1 MVKILYKKDM
11 KKVFFSASIYAI
23 PELIENYLEI
33 VKNINSSGSLV
44 ISDWTKS
51 WQTIAKNHKKTGKRK
66 IKESDILKIIDRGKL
81 YEEHTKAIQQCDV
94 VIAEVTKPTITVG
107 YQLFY
112 AISHKKPVLA
122 LYNSKAKDIDLSVI
136 KSIIYSESPLILLK
150 KYDPRS
156 LPFIINNFLNKK
168 KEVMIKFNFIIN
180 KEIESYLRW
189 LNKKRPDKSRSD
201 LLREKL
207 TDEIIVNDTE
217 FQSSIKISRR

>member
-1 MVKILYKKDM
+1 M

-23 PELIENYLEI
+23 PELLENYLMI
-33 VKNINSSGSLV
+33 VKNIDASGSLV

-51 WQTIAKNHKKTGKRK
+51 WLTIAKKYRK
-66 IKESDILKIIDRGKL
+66 IGKQRIKERDILKVIDREKL

-94 VIAEVTKPTITVG
+94 VVAEVTKPTITVG

-112 AISHKKPVLA
+112 ALSHKKPVLA
-122 LYNSKAKDIDLSVI
+122 LYSSEAKNIDINTI

-150 KYDPRS
+150 KYNSKS
-156 LPFIINNFLNKK
+156 LPFTINNFLNKK
-168 KEVMIKFNFIIN
+168 KEVLKKFNFIIN
-180 KEIESYLRW
+180 EEIEKYLKW

-207 TDEIIVNDTE
+207 INEIITNDAD
-217 FQSSIKISRR
+217 FQNSLKTSRR